1 MSNTLRGM
9 VAGFVATLVLG
20 AVLLLKGSLELW
32 PELNIIRL
40 LSSLGGL
47 TAAAAWMDHFIV
59 GTVVW
64 GLLFS
69 IFDPLGAGYPQWLR
83 GAVFGVFA
91 WFMMMVLFMPAS
103 GAGLF
108 GYKIGIVAPVVMLAM
123 HLIYGVVLGTTYG
136 LLAVWIPAKDAKA
149 SPQA

>member
-47 TAAAAWMDHFIV
+47 TTAAAWMDHFIV

-69 IFDPLGAGYPQWLR
+69 IFDPLGASYPHIGGKNVSSLHWDLIKDLR
-83 GAVFGVFA
+83 EGGRIE
-91 WFMMMVLFMPAS
+91 LD
-103 GAGLF
+103 GE
-108 GYKIGIVAPVVMLAM
+108 VVQEN
-123 HLIYGVVLGTTYG
+123 GTW
-136 LLAVWIPAKDAKA
+136 VI
-149 SPQA
+149 